1 MIDFHCHL
9 DLFPRPQAVT
19 SQVEAARIYMLSVTT
34 TPKAFAKTA
43 RLPAKASRIRTALG
57 LHPQLAHERHQ
68 EVDLFCRL
76 VSETRYVGEIGL
88 DGGNE
93 FARHIVLQ
101 KEVFNRLLRSC
112 SDAGGKILSIHS
124 RHASGEV
131 LEALKQHPGCGTPVL
146 HWFTGSIRDAE
157 RAVGMGAWFSVGLPM
172 LRSKRA
178 GSLLAKIPRER
189 ILTETDAP
197 FASTKGDAYPHAA
210 LSSAVAELA
219 KHWKCTPVDAQKTL
233 AVNLRT
239 MAEHG
244 NTARALQR
252 SHLV

>member
-9 DLFPRPQAVT
+9 DLFPRPQAVV
-19 SQVEAARIYMLSVTT
+19 SEVESARIYLLSVTT

-43 RLPAKASRIRTALG
+43 RLPTKTSRIRTALG

-68 EVDLFCRL
+68 EVELFCRL
-76 VSETRYVGEIGL
+76 ISKTRYAGEIGL

-93 FARHIVLQ
+93 FAQHLVIQ

-112 SDAGGKILSIHS
+112 SDAGGKFLSIHS

-131 LEALKQHPGCGTPVL
+131 LEALAHYPGCGTPIL
-146 HWFTGSIRDAE
+146 HWFTGPIRDAE
-157 RAVGMGAWFSVGLPM
+157 RAAEMGAWFSVGLPM

-178 GSLLAKIPRER
+178 GSLLARIPKDR

-197 FASTKGDAYPHAA
+197 FASTKGEHYPKEA
-210 LSSAVAELA
+210 LSSAITELA
-219 KHWKCTPVDAQKTL
+219 KHWKCEVDDVRHQL
-233 AVNLRT
+233 LDNLKRIVAT
-239 MAEHG
+239 NHPMGIDDLRHP
-244 NTARALQR
+244 
-252 SHLV
+252 

>member
-9 DLFPRPQAVT
+9 DLFPRPQAVV
-19 SQVEAARIYMLSVTT
+19 SEVEAAKIYLLSVTT

-43 RLPAKASRIRTALG
+43 RLPTKASRIRTALG

-68 EVDLFCRL
+68 EVELFCRL
-76 VSETRYVGEIGL
+76 VSETRYVGEVGL
-88 DGGNE
+88 DAGDD
-93 FARHIVLQ
+93 FARHLAIQ
-101 KEVFNRLLRSC
+101 KEVLNRLLGAC
-112 SDAGGKILSIHS
+112 SDAGGKLLSIHS

-131 LEALKQHPGCGTPVL
+131 LEALKQHPGCGTPIL
-146 HWFTGSIRDAE
+146 HWFTGPIRDAE
-157 RAVGMGAWFSVGLPM
+157 RAVEMGAWFSVGLPM

-197 FASTKGDAYPHAA
+197 FASTKGDAYPQEA

-219 KHWKCTPVDAQKTL
+219 KHWKCAPVDAQKTL
-233 AVNLRT
+233 SVNLRA
-239 MAEHG
+239 MVG
-244 NTARALQR
+244 LQNTARALQLT
-252 SHLV
+252 HPA